1 MTSSLFVARVH
12 SDSARTVR
20 LAAITSV
27 AMGGTTVACTK
38 YCHPDDSAGS
48 GTAFE
53 WSLYDM
59 SVEKHTCH
67 TVARTQDDA
76 A

>member
-1 MTSSLFVARVH
+1 MTSSLLVARVH

-59 SVEKHTCH
+59 AVSPQ
-67 TVARTQDDA
+67 ARVLHSGSL
-76 A
+76 